1 MTHYEKYEKHGDKLD
16 FTQRFMIGRG
26 TGTDATMDHPNEV
39 TVFLYRD
46 LDNMSAHFAHVYDRE
61 TLRITS
67 GCLWKLEFH
76 AGRDPLTADIW
87 HAWT

>member
-1 MTHYEKYEKHGDKLD
+1 MTHYEKNAQYGDKLD
-16 FTQRFMIGRG
+16 FTQRFMVGRG

-46 LDNMSAHFAHVYDRE
+46 MDDMASHFCHVYDRE

-67 GCLWKLEFH
+67 GCMWKHEFH
-76 AGRDPLTADIW
+76 AGHDPLQADIW
-87 HAWT
+87 HPW

>member
-1 MTHYEKYEKHGDKLD
+1 MIRNTKYEAPD

-46 LDNMSAHFAHVYDRE
+46 LDDMSGHFAHVYDRQE
-61 TLRITS
+61 KRITS
-67 GCLWKLEFH
+67 GCMWRHEFH
-76 AGRDPLTADIW
+76 CGRDPLTADIW
-87 HAWT
+87 REWT

>member
-1 MTHYEKYEKHGDKLD
+1 MTHYDKYDECD

-46 LDNMSAHFAHVYDRE
+46 LDPLSAHFAHVYDRE
-61 TLRITS
+61 TLRITN
-67 GCLWKLEFH
+67 GCDWKREFH
-76 AGRDPLTADIW
+76 SGNDPLTADIW
-87 HAWT
+87 HNW

>member
-1 MTHYEKYEKHGDKLD
+1 MTHYEKYREYGDKLD
-16 FTQRFMIGRG
+16 FTQRFAVGRG

-46 LDNMSAHFAHVYDRE
+46 LDDMASHFCHVYDRE

-67 GCLWKLEFH
+67 GCRWKWEFH
-76 AGRDPLTADIW
+76 SGRDPLTADIW
-87 HAWT
+87 HPWT